1 MNEISA
7 RLVRD
12 FEVMEAKLNGT
23 RGTVLH
29 ELRKKALDTFVSQG
43 FPTIRNEE
51 WKYTNVMQIVN
62 KEYTTPVV
70 DESSLADTVKKNDIF
85 GGTANLVVFV
95 NGNYSTE
102 LSSIK
107 DDANVVVESLHN
119 AIANQTTGVEERVGS
134 LIDYTTNGF
143 TALNSAFVQDGL
155 YVDIKS
161 NAVIERPIYVL
172 SILTTESSNVLAQP
186 RNFINVGKSSQSTI
200 VFRSVTIGDK
210 LSLVNSGT
218 EIFVAEN
225 AHCTVIHIQDDS
237 ETASTINTVNAD
249 QRRDSVLTI
258 ITVSLSGAIVRN
270 TIGTRLSESNSTA
283 NMYGVYCLDGN
294 TLVDNHTVMDHA
306 VPNCLSNE
314 LYKGILDGKSQ
325 GVFNGKIFVRQDAQ
339 KTLAYQSNRNIL
351 LSDTATINTK
361 PQLEIWADD
370 VKCSHGCAVGQLDE
384 NALFYLQARGIPET
398 PAKALLLTAFAE
410 DVTSRIENDVVREY
424 VNSTIESRLQPKTSS
439 NN

>member
-12 FEVMEAKLNGT
+12 FEAMEAKLNGS

-29 ELRKKALDTFVSQG
+29 ELRKKAIDTFVAQG

-62 KEYTTPVV
+62 KEYVSPTV
-70 DESSLADTVKKNDIF
+70 DESTLADTVTKNDIF
-85 GGTANLVVFV
+85 GGSANLVVFV
-95 NGNYSTE
+95 NGHYSSV

-107 DDANVVVESLHN
+107 DSTDVVIESLHS
-119 AIANQTTGVEERVGS
+119 AIAKQTENLEERVGS
-134 LIDYTTNGF
+134 LIDHTTNGF
-143 TALNSAFVQDGL
+143 TALNSAFVEDGL
-155 YVDIKS
+155 YLDIKP
-161 NAVIERPIYVL
+161 NAVVERPIYVL
-172 SILTTESSNVLAQP
+172 SLLTAESANVLAQP
-186 RNFINVGKSSQSTI
+186 RNIINVGKSSQSTVI
-200 VFRSVTIGDK
+200 FRSVTIGNN

-225 AHCTVIHIQDDS
+225 AQCTVIQIQDDT

-249 QRRDSVLTI
+249 QRRDSVLTV

-410 DVTSRIENDVVREY
+410 DVTSRIENDVVREF
-424 VNSTIESRLQPKTSS
+424 VNSNIESRLIPDSK
-439 NN
+439 